1 MNSPLLSRL
10 GSWTWDRTLLLALSC
25 LAVCI
30 WLLSSQLIQPY
41 PHQANWFE
49 SAALFP
55 KISLL
60 IMAVGGLF
68 EIYQRRHQSES
79 GESEELDSSA
89 AIIHDAIAM
98 LLAFGLYMLAVP
110 FVGYLSSTLVFLL
123 VGCWLLKFERR
134 TSLIL
139 AVSLSFTMWVVFV
152 KILKVYF
159 GQSWLI

>member
-1 MNSPLLSRL
+1 
-10 GSWTWDRTLLLALSC
+10 
-25 LAVCI
+25 
-30 WLLSSQLIQPY
+30 
-41 PHQANWFE
+41 
-49 SAALFP
+49 
-55 KISLL
+55 
-60 IMAVGGLF
+60 MAVGGLF

-89 AIIHDAIAM
+89 ANIHDAIAM

-139 AVSLSFTMWVVFV
+139 AISLSFTMWVVFV